1 MTDEELKALGSGLAV
16 AQAQI
21 QAHLKEQFTQL
32 KDQITQV
39 VLAQAETDK
48 QLKETDK
55 QLKETDKQ
63 LKETDKQLTQLTQAQ
78 AQTDKQL
85 KETDKQLKELGKQ
98 LGGLGNK
105 FGSFTEGMAFPSMT
119 KVLTEH
125 FKMEVIATRVKSTQ
139 NDKPLEID
147 VLAYANSEINE
158 VYLVEVKSYAKPG
171 SIEQM
176 LKTLEVFPQAFPEHN
191 DKRLYGIL
199 AAVDIQESL
208 KEQLSQA
215 GIYLAM
221 IHDEVFQLQI
231 PTGFQPR
238 CFN

>member
-1 MTDEELKALGSGLAV
+1 M
-16 AQAQI
+16 
-21 QAHLKEQFTQL
+21 
-32 KDQITQV
+32 
-39 VLAQAETDK
+39 
-48 QLKETDK
+48 KETDK

-78 AQTDKQL
+78 A
-85 KETDKQLKELGKQ
+85 ETDKQLKELGKQ

-105 FGSFTEGMAFPSMT
+105 FGSFIEGMAFPSMT

-139 NDKPLEID
+139 NDKLLEID

-171 SIEQM
+171 SLEQM
-176 LKTLEVFPQAFPEHN
+176 LKILEVFPQQMLKILEVFPQAFPEHK

-208 KEQLSQA
+208 KEQLFQA

-231 PTGFQPR
+231 PASFQPR

>member
-1 MTDEELKALGSGLAV
+1 MTDEELKALVSSLAV
-16 AQAQI
+16 TQVQI
-21 QAHLKEQFTQL
+21 QAHLQEQFTQV
-32 KDQITQV
+32 I
-39 VLAQAETDK
+39 LAQAETDKQLTQLTLAQTKTDK

-55 QLKETDKQ
+55 QLQ
-63 LKETDKQLTQLTQAQ
+63 
-78 AQTDKQL
+78 
-85 KETDKQLKELGKQ
+85 ELGKQ

-119 KVLTEH
+119 KVLREH
-125 FKMEVIATRVKSTQ
+125 FKMEVIATRVKSTH
-139 NDKPLEID
+139 NKKSLEVD

-158 VYLVEVKSYAKPG
+158 VYIVEVKSYAKPE

-176 LKTLEVFPQAFPEHN
+176 LKTLEAFPQMFPEHN

-199 AAVDIQESL
+199 AAMDLQENL

-215 GIYLAM
+215 GIYLAL

-231 PTGFQPR
+231 PAGFQPR

>member
-1 MTDEELKALGSGLAV
+1 MMTDEELKALISNLAV
-16 AQAQI
+16 IQTQM
-21 QAHLKEQFTQL
+21 QAHLQEQFTQVAL
-32 KDQITQV
+32 AQAETDRQLTQLT
-39 VLAQAETDK
+39 LAQAETDK
-48 QLKETDK
+48 QL
-55 QLKETDKQ
+55 
-63 LKETDKQLTQLTQAQ
+63 TQLTLAQ
-78 AQTDKQL
+78 VETDKQL

-119 KVLTEH
+119 KVLREH
-125 FKMEVIATRVKSTQ
+125 FQMEVIATRVKSKH
-139 NDKPLEID
+139 NNRSLEVD

-158 VYLVEVKSYAKPG
+158 VYIVEMKSYAKPE
-171 SIEQM
+171 SIEQI
-176 LKTLEVFPQAFPEHN
+176 LKTLATFPQMFPEHN

-199 AAVDIQESL
+199 AAVDLQENL
-208 KEQLSQA
+208 QEQLYQA

-231 PTGFQPR
+231 PAGFQPR